1 MTAEELQK
9 VLESLS
15 KVGGVYEYVRQAV
28 EVMNEP
34 RQAESENLSRG
45 ITSP

>member
-9 VLESLS
+9 VLESLA

-28 EVMNEP
+28 ETMNREP
-34 RQAESENLSRG
+34 RETESESV
-45 ITSP
+45 

>member
-9 VLESLS
+9 VLESLA

-28 EVMNEP
+28 EVMNESRVDP
-34 RQAESENLSRG
+34 RPDNELSTG
-45 ITSP
+45 AS